1 MTHDPAGRD
10 EPLPRSNLSASTL
23 ATEQTGSAEDGG
35 SDRLFADP
43 GRALVD
49 FAFDTQVAAVFP
61 DMIRRSVPGYETVVP
76 LSGLIAAERVQGG
89 VGTRVYDLGCSLGA
103 TTLAVLDRLG
113 TTPAEIHAI
122 DNAPAMIAEARV
134 RVSDP
139 RVTFTLADVRAL
151 PFAPAAVVLLN
162 YVLQFIPLPDRLPL
176 LTRIH
181 QALLP
186 GGCLLISGKVS
197 ADDPAQ
203 QALYDSTHLAFKR
216 ANGYSELEI
225 AGKRSALE
233 RVMPVATER
242 AHHALFAA
250 AGFRTVHTWYRCLN
264 WAAFLLEP

>member
-1 MTHDPAGRD
+1 MTHDPPGRD
-10 EPLPRSNLSASTL
+10 EPLPRSNLGANTL
-23 ATEQTGSAEDGG
+23 ATEQPPFTAGGG

-61 DMIRRSVPGYETVVP
+61 DMIRRSVPGYETVIP
-76 LSGLIAAERVQGG
+76 LSGLIAAGRVRSG

-103 TTLAVLDRLG
+103 TTLAVLDRLDAL
-113 TTPAEIHAI
+113 TAQIVAI
-122 DNAPAMIAEARV
+122 DNAPAMIDAARL
-134 RVSDP
+134 RVTDS
-139 RVTFTLADVRAL
+139 RVTFTVADVRAVA
-151 PFAPAAVVLLN
+151 FEPAAAVLLN
-162 YVLQFIPLPDRLPL
+162 YVLQFIPLSDRLPL

-186 GGCLLISGKVS
+186 GGCLLVSGKVS
-197 ADDPAQ
+197 ADDPAE
-203 QALYDSTHLAFKR
+203 QALFDSTHLDFKR

-233 RVMPVATER
+233 RVMPVETER